1 MYRPR
6 SSTHTSIQRPRRA
19 GVRSVR
25 GFTASSRRG
34 FAVAR
39 SAPLSL
45 PAAFLHWQ
53 KIRKK
58 LVKKNFFVKEIANF
72 LELDLSNETTNAL
85 SHFGDVV
92 DVFYSLTQKEFTK
105 KEMAIFALKGLRLGL
120 KLAGCFFPLPGIAC
134 VAVAWTKQC
143 QNASMTIC
151 AMV

>member
-1 MYRPR
+1 
-6 SSTHTSIQRPRRA
+6 
-19 GVRSVR
+19 
-25 GFTASSRRG
+25 
-34 FAVAR
+34 
-39 SAPLSL
+39 
-45 PAAFLHWQ
+45 LHWQ